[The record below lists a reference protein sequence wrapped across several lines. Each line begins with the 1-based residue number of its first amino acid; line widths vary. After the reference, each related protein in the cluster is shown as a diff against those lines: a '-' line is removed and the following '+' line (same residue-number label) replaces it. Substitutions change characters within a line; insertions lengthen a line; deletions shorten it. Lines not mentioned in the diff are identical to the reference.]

1 MAAPL
6 APELQSPAGPLA
18 VVVAVRMGLALGSPQ
33 ADTLLV
39 ASTWLVVVEVVD
51 MADGVVSVRGEA
63 MR

>member
-6 APELQSPAGPLA
+6 AAELQSPAGPLA
-18 VVVAVRMGLALGSPQ
+18 VVVAARMGLARDSPQ

-51 MADGVVSVRGEA
+51 VADGVVSVRGEA